1 MKKKID
7 MCGSELVALAGSVA
21 VALSKKFC
29 NDDLRKLRFLLNA
42 ICSNLVIIEIEGR
55 TRRDEKDC

>member
-1 MKKKID
+1 MEKKIS

-42 ICSNLVIIEIEGR
+42 ISSNLIIIEVEGR
-55 TRRDEKDC
+55 TREDKKDC

>member
-1 MKKKID
+1 MEKKID

-42 ICSNLVIIEIEGR
+42 ICSNLSIIEVEGR
-55 TRRDEKDC
+55 TRDDKKGD